1 MGLANHEAFHQRLV
15 ELRDRLIQAVDS
27 SEHTLRANRAAD
39 GDSMLPTHPADQ
51 AVEGLDEEN
60 AIVAAE
66 ERLLDEVQDA
76 LERIQAGTFGNC
88 EECGRPITTERLE
101 AVPYAARCMA
111 CATRLEE
118 GR

>member
-1 MGLANHEAFHQRLV
+1 MGLATLEAYRKQLV
-15 ELRDRLIQAVDS
+15 EMRDRLIQAVDS

-51 AVEGLDEEN
+51 AIEGLDEEN

-66 ERLLDEVQDA
+66 ERLLDQVQGA

-88 EECGRPITTERLE
+88 EECGSPIAAERLK
-101 AVPYAARCMA
+101 AVPYSARCMA